1 MRDSADTAESPCTI
15 YQRVVSLVGGD
26 IMGVL
31 EFLCLFW
38 VTWRYV
44 RHLQNEGDMRLVAV
58 RLFAADGVALALCAV
73 AGAIIMLCME
83 GFGV

>member
-1 MRDSADTAESPCTI
+1 
-15 YQRVVSLVGGD
+15 
-26 IMGVL
+26 MGAI

-44 RHLQNEGDMRLVAV
+44 RYLRNEGDMRFVAI
-58 RLFAADGVALALCAV
+58 RLFTADGVALTLCAV
-73 AGAIIMLCME
+73 AGAIIMLCVE